1 MTTDMTADSLSNE
14 LQEVLSEIQARF
26 PLAKEEYV
34 RSHLKEEAEA
44 EQGRIC
50 RWLGRHNPFAENETA
65 LRIAEKELAANEDV
79 PIEHL
84 ERYLRDF
91 ESLAKQTE
99 SIIDSEYWTSEI
111 NKIIVALANFK
122 VSMSES
128 DPSLENNEGGESAGL
143 QEQATILCTLLLRH
157 WRRLYDEQYASWELD
172 SVQEFRLNLLA
183 RLREW
188 LEKLQLLA
196 DTLNELSIEPGL
208 LFDLSKENLSLSDV
222 EQLKKWV
229 SYISEDDGVKHL
241 CDLMGR
247 LRRAEKTKRQ
257 ELVRTR
263 TTITEY
269 VPDINSRE
277 EIVGLVWR
285 NDIERVVPQEL
296 TLLADEETSVLF
308 DVKLAEGRL
317 MCFEMEGSQSHSR
330 ENEEEHECENEDE
343 EKLGPVII
351 CVDTS
356 GSMQGSPETVAKAV
370 TLFMATRA
378 VSQKRNCFLINFS
391 TKIETMDL
399 SGRIGI
405 TKVIEFLQ
413 RSFHG
418 GTDVSPALTHALKI
432 MENKKY
438 IRSDLIVISDFLMA
452 SVPESLQDMIRLAKE
467 KGNRFYSLSIGDIFL
482 DERLEALF
490 DNEWVYNPSD
500 SSIRSVQVIASAME
514 RQSTG

>member
-1 MTTDMTADSLSNE
+1 
-14 LQEVLSEIQARF
+14 
-26 PLAKEEYV
+26 
-34 RSHLKEEAEA
+34 
-44 EQGRIC
+44 
-50 RWLGRHNPFAENETA
+50 
-65 LRIAEKELAANEDV
+65 
-79 PIEHL
+79 
-84 ERYLRDF
+84 
-91 ESLAKQTE
+91 
-99 SIIDSEYWTSEI
+99 
-111 NKIIVALANFK
+111 
-122 VSMSES
+122 
-128 DPSLENNEGGESAGL
+128 
-143 QEQATILCTLLLRH
+143 
-157 WRRLYDEQYASWELD
+157 
-172 SVQEFRLNLLA
+172 
-183 RLREW
+183 
-188 LEKLQLLA
+188 
-196 DTLNELSIEPGL
+196 
-208 LFDLSKENLSLSDV
+208 
-222 EQLKKWV
+222 
-229 SYISEDDGVKHL
+229 
-241 CDLMGR
+241 
-247 LRRAEKTKRQ
+247 
-257 ELVRTR
+257 
-263 TTITEY
+263 
-269 VPDINSRE
+269 
-277 EIVGLVWR
+277 
-285 NDIERVVPQEL
+285 
-296 TLLADEETSVLF
+296 
-308 DVKLAEGRL
+308 L